1 MLKAIDA
8 IAEILEN
15 PNIKKGYRS
24 LKKYYEEAG
33 MPYEAESIGVLIETK
48 FKHEADRKPPGE
60 KQ

>member
-24 LKKYYEEAG
+24 LKKYYEEVG
-33 MPYEAESIGVLIETK
+33 MTYEAQSIGALIEAK
-48 FKHEADRKPPGE
+48 FKHESDSKPPGE